1 MAEPWQSA
9 FQSGIPR
16 VTSSQEAWM
25 EAEEEEEEDYEEAE
39 DAPIFSLSKSSVDV
53 LMAAGPLHPWDPA
66 LTRQDI
72 RRSSSTNTHA
82 EHNSCTLQQLRTQQL
97 DDSAKALRIP
107 HGSHLGHSRG
117 SPPLSEQRIAS
128 VERWSTCSTRSD
140 CSTPDSVVW
149 RGGAVQPP
157 SLVQEAPSPKLASPV
172 SPPPPPPF
180 VSPVQTP
187 PSSPP
192 TSLPSPRI
200 LCGQHQQT
208 PPPTLASPTPE
219 VTPATAPMPPSP
231 LSPFSPEPHRLPRM
245 ENECILTNHC
255 CPSPPLPSHR
265 SVNPGR
271 EVGVRTGSQQQ
282 THLVEGAVEER
293 RSVSGSAHSMVGGED
308 EHMLLTQPSDPHIEG
323 QESPGQDKLPG
334 PPGSSSPGF
343 CVNRRW
349 KSPLG
354 SSLSDSGL
362 TVYCRCHC
370 AQSRLEILASPRPPR
385 GKDYAGK
392 KVEQGTPRS
401 PVKSVDAAVQ
411 TASPPGSWWNLR
423 RNMSYMSNSNI
434 GSHSI
439 LGSPPGSRLNL
450 RSSLGSNSNLV
461 SPSSSMFFEESGE
474 EDKAKDKGEKSDDSS
489 LVWEVS
495 TPPVLPMG
503 RRRSCL
509 KVHGDEKFK
518 LKDELGR
525 RSSMKQ
531 VQWDEEGMTWDV
543 HGSTLDAEELSLA
556 IQRHLKLR
564 VGKDRQS
571 PRPPKTKSKKKT
583 ATKVAGT
590 ALNQIRA
597 TKVPAPKQPAA
608 AVATAVVE
616 GEGEAKAN
624 VECQL
629 EKGKESKK
637 QEQVEDVCGKRKVEA
652 KREKGNGKGEE
663 EGIHEEKDTQEH
675 KSSPRMS
682 GHSLRKGLMWTL
694 KKPWCAGSSTDFN

>member
-1 MAEPWQSA
+1 
-9 FQSGIPR
+9 
-16 VTSSQEAWM
+16 M

-72 RRSSSTNTHA
+72 RRSSSTNTHTK
-82 EHNSCTLQQLRTQQL
+82 HNSCTLQQLRAGQL
-97 DDSAKALRIP
+97 DDSA
-107 HGSHLGHSRG
+107 GSHLGHSRG
-117 SPPLSEQRIAS
+117 SPPLSEQQVAS

-140 CSTPDSVVW
+140 CSTPDSVIW
-149 RGGAVQPP
+149 RGGAVRPP

-172 SPPPPPPF
+172 SPPPPPF

-187 PSSPP
+187 PLSPH
-192 TSLPSPRI
+192 TSLPSPLI

-208 PPPTLASPTPE
+208 PLPTLASPTPE
-219 VTPATAPMPPSP
+219 VAATSPMPPSP
-231 LSPFSPEPHRLPRM
+231 LSPISPKPHRLPRM

-255 CPSPPLPSHR
+255 SPSPPLPSHR

-282 THLVEGAVEER
+282 THLVEGALEELP
-293 RSVSGSAHSMVGGED
+293 SVSGSTHSMVGGED
-308 EHMLLTQPSDPHIEG
+308 EHHQPSDPQIEG

-334 PPGSSSPGF
+334 PPRSSSPGF
-343 CVNRRW
+343 CVIGRW
-349 KSPLG
+349 KSPLV

-362 TVYCRCHC
+362 TVYCRCNSTH
-370 AQSRLEILASPRPPR
+370 SRLEILASPRPPR
-385 GKDYAGK
+385 GKDYARE
-392 KVEQGTPRS
+392 KVEQETPRS

-474 EDKAKDKGEKSDDSS
+474 EDKAKDKGERSDDSS

-509 KVHGDEKFK
+509 KVHGDEK

-543 HGSTLDAEELSLA
+543 HGSSLDAEELSLA
-556 IQRHLKLR
+556 IQRHLKLW
-564 VGKDRQS
+564 VGKDRQI
-571 PRPPKTKSKKKT
+571 PRPPKKKSKKKT

-597 TKVPAPKQPAA
+597 TKVPAPKQPAVA
-608 AVATAVVE
+608 AAATAVLE

-637 QEQVEDVCGKRKVEA
+637 QELAEDVCRKRKVEA

-682 GHSLRKGLMWTL
+682 GRSLRKGLMWTL